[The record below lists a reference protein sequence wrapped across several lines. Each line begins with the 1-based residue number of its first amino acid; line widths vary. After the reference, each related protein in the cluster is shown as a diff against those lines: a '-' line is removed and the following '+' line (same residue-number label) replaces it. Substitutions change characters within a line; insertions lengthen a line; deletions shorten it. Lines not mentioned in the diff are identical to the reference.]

1 MKRLQREA
9 DEEETREYKSLH
21 AKVGKGNGRSGG
33 RAAPKKDR
41 KANNKE
47 KGKEA
52 EPCIC
57 ENCMSQETYD
67 LYIKEKEK
75 AKEPKYGTA
84 AYLRWVMHK
93 ANKGKGEARSVLFVQ
108 LQEEGYQLR
117 LEREGKGKEK
127 GQDKGKGAGN
137 GKTSPV
143 PPLGLSLFLAC
154 SVGGVPFHINFFV
167 GDGWTARQ

>member
-1 MKRLQREA
+1 MCFNGFFNGLTCTTVVPTSSQDDEEMKRLQREA

-21 AKVGKGNGRSGG
+21 AKVGKGKGRSGGGRSGG

-75 AKEPKYGTA
+75 AKEPKYGTG
-84 AYLRWVMHK
+84 AYLRRI
-93 ANKGKGEARSVLFVQ
+93 A
-108 LQEEGYQLR
+108 
-117 LEREGKGKEK
+117 
-127 GQDKGKGAGN
+127 
-137 GKTSPV
+137 
-143 PPLGLSLFLAC
+143 
-154 SVGGVPFHINFFV
+154 
-167 GDGWTARQ
+167 